1 MPAGTG
7 GAGGVFKSLGTN
19 LGNSVL
25 GNIEK
30 AKLYIYN
37 VTGAEGVNSQSVVS
51 STAQALAGAS
61 SAAVRSAVSAAT
73 SALGAGGGRV
83 STHVMTVQYN
93 PSTLAIQANA
103 DAIPFTY
110 LQQNID
116 NGIPNQNL
124 RPPMVMLSVELIFD
138 AMNTQDAFMLDKL
151 RISAGSIISDVAGG
165 MKAKTGGY
173 SVQAQTNGLLATVM
187 RPNTKT
193 VTFAWADMAFTGQI
207 TEVQARYT
215 MFSPSGKPVRSVV
228 NLNIAQQVESESDN
242 SYWER
247 ALDGAFGAG
256 GTSNAKKLGEN
267 FGNVLNLNMF

>member
-1 MPAGTG
+1 MAGTG
-7 GAGGVFKSLGTN
+7 SVGEFFKNLGTD

-37 VTGAEGVNSQSVVS
+37 VTGAEKIDSRSVVD

-61 SAAVRSAVSAAT
+61 SAAVSSAVSAAT
-73 SALGAGGGRV
+73 SALAAGGRNV
-83 STHVMTVQYN
+83 NTHVMTVQYN

-138 AMNTQDAFMLDKL
+138 AVNTQDAFMLDKL
-151 RISAGSIISDVAGG
+151 RLSAGSIISDAAGG
-165 MKAKTGGY
+165 IKAASGGY

-187 RPNTKT
+187 RPSTKT

-207 TEVQARYT
+207 TEIQARYT

-228 NLNIAQQVESESDN
+228 NLNIAQQVESASDS
-242 SYWER
+242 SYWEN
-247 ALDGAFGAG
+247 ALDGAFEDS
-256 GTSNAKKLGEN
+256 GTMNTKKLGQNLE
-267 FGNVLNLNMF
+267 NVLNLNMF